1 HELDPLGQEF
11 TRRLSIGESVNV
23 IVSAGPPPD
32 GVMTP
37 RIVAERGL
45 LAEDETQPGKTK
57 TVSIPRHPDLSADA
71 QYRVP
76 AEHCK
81 RLLCEYA
88 RFVAQHYPSE
98 KDPSAKP
105 VRVKIYRV
113 VHRLLEPNEMA
124 NPWEFPDP
132 QAEWTYWPY
141 YQGEFVPPPA
151 DPNNLDPNRAWVLK

>member
-1 HELDPLGQEF
+1 
-11 TRRLSIGESVNV
+11 
-23 IVSAGPPPD
+23 
-32 GVMTP
+32 
-37 RIVAERGL
+37 
-45 LAEDETQPGKTK
+45 
-57 TVSIPRHPDLSADA
+57 PDLSADA

-141 YQGEFVPPPA
+141 YQGQFVPPRA
-151 DPNNLDPNRAWVLK
+151 APNNLDPTRAWVLKDPKDPLLYWLIPIVVREVREEIAPPLKRRPGAQPPGPQAVIDNY